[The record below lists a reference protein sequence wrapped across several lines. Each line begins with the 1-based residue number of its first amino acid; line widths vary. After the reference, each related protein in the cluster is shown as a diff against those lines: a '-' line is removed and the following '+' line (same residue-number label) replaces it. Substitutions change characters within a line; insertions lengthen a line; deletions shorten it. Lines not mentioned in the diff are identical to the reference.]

1 MKIQQKKYQK
11 NYQNK
16 NYIKQVKNIT
26 ASREFEIKSE
36 EGELLITGISNWVHI
51 NLKSKKIEKVTDQL
65 IDAYQ
70 LEPEKTNFNE
80 RKLKKLK
87 EPETYLNCIDYKID
101 LNWIDVNNHMNN
113 IYYLELADMIL
124 PEEVRKS
131 NNCSNFEIMYKKEIK
146 YGDIIKCYYAEPEN
160 TSHVVTLKNAE
171 TGEICAIIKL
181 YIQKTSCK
189 KLT

>member
-1 MKIQQKKYQK
+1 MTGFQ
-11 NYQNK
+11 
-16 NYIKQVKNIT
+16 
-26 ASREFEIKSE
+26 
-36 EGELLITGISNWVHI
+36 ELRWV
-51 NLKSKKIEKVTDQL
+51 LKSKKIEKVTDQL

-124 PEEVRKS
+124 PKEVRKS
-131 NNCSNFEIMYKKEIK
+131 NNFSNFEILSNVDCRIFYVS
-146 YGDIIKCYYAEPEN
+146 N
-160 TSHVVTLKNAE
+160 TLMFDHSSNVLKR
-171 TGEICAIIKL
+171 
-181 YIQKTSCK
+181 
-189 KLT
+189 

>member
-1 MKIQQKKYQK
+1 M
-11 NYQNK
+11 
-16 NYIKQVKNIT
+16 
-26 ASREFEIKSE
+26 
-36 EGELLITGISNWVHI
+36 
-51 NLKSKKIEKVTDQL
+51 
-65 IDAYQ
+65 
-70 LEPEKTNFNE
+70 
-80 RKLKKLK
+80 KKLK

-146 YGDIIKCYYAEPEN
+146 YGELEN
-160 TSHVVTLKNAE
+160 TSYVVTLKNAE

-181 YIQKTSCK
+181 YLEKNNKKT
-189 KLT
+189 

>member
-1 MKIQQKKYQK
+1 MKIQLKKYQK

-36 EGELLITGISNWVHI
+36 DGELLITGISNWVHI

-124 PEEVRKS
+124 PEEIRKS

-160 TSHVVTLKNAE
+160 ASYVVTLKNAE
-171 TGEICAIIKL
+171 TVELCAIIKL
-181 YIQKTSCK
+181 KVHK
-189 KLT
+189 A

>member
-1 MKIQQKKYQK
+1 M
-11 NYQNK
+11 
-16 NYIKQVKNIT
+16 
-26 ASREFEIKSE
+26 
-36 EGELLITGISNWVHI
+36 
-51 NLKSKKIEKVTDQL
+51 
-65 IDAYQ
+65 
-70 LEPEKTNFNE
+70 
-80 RKLKKLK
+80 KKLK

-146 YGDIIKCYYAEPEN
+146 YGDIIKCYYAELEN
-160 TSHVVTLKNAE
+160 TSYVVTLKNAE

-181 YIQKTSCK
+181 YLEKNNKKT
-189 KLT
+189 

>member
-1 MKIQQKKYQK
+1 M
-11 NYQNK
+11 
-16 NYIKQVKNIT
+16 
-26 ASREFEIKSE
+26 
-36 EGELLITGISNWVHI
+36 GELLITGISNWVHI

-101 LNWIDVNNHMNN
+101 LNWIDVNNHMNT

-124 PEEVRKS
+124 PEEIRKS

-160 TSHVVTLKNAE
+160 TSYVVTLKNAE

-181 YIQKTSCK
+181 YI
-189 KLT
+189 